1 MKDIT
6 MKFHHLLIALL
17 LASAVNPSAN
27 AASEDTW
34 EDISDVGVISLIGT
48 ALVLPAARD
57 DWEGLR
63 QAAFSIG
70 TAAGVTLIGKTLVD
84 EERPDNS
91 DDDSFPSG
99 HTANAFASATTLH
112 RRYGW
117 RTGFPAYA
125 VATLTGV
132 ARERARLHHW
142 YDVVAGAAIG
152 GVSGWFF
159 TDAFNDKV
167 QLVPW
172 VDSKGGG
179 VIVSMRW

>member
-1 MKDIT
+1 MKIRQ
-6 MKFHHLLIALL
+6 LLIALT
-17 LASAVNPSAN
+17 LAAGISPSAN
-27 AASEDTW
+27 AISENTW
-34 EDISDVGVISLIGT
+34 EDISDVGVISLIST
-48 ALVLPAARD
+48 ALILPTARD

-63 QAAFSIG
+63 QAAYSIG

-117 RTGFPAYA
+117 QIGFPAYA

-132 ARERARLHHW
+132 GRERSRQHHW

-152 GVSGWFF
+152 GAAGWFF

-172 VDSKGGG
+172 ATSKGGG
-179 VIVSMRW
+179 VVVSMRW

>member
-1 MKDIT
+1 
-6 MKFHHLLIALL
+6 MKFCNLL
-17 LASAVNPSAN
+17 LLFLLAFIAN
-27 AASEDTW
+27 APAHALSDDSW
-34 EDISDVGVISLIGT
+34 EDISDIGAYGLIGT
-48 ALVLPAARD
+48 ALLLPVARD
-57 DWEGLR
+57 DWEGFR
-63 QAAFSIG
+63 QGAYSIG
-70 TAAGVTLIGKTLVD
+70 SAAGIALIGKALVD

-117 RTGFPAYA
+117 KTGFPAYA

-132 ARERARLHHW
+132 ARERARKHHW
-142 YDVVAGAAIG
+142 YDVLAGAAIG
-152 GVSGWFF
+152 GATGWFF

-172 VDSKGGG
+172 VDSNGGG
-179 VIVSMRW
+179 VVVSMRW